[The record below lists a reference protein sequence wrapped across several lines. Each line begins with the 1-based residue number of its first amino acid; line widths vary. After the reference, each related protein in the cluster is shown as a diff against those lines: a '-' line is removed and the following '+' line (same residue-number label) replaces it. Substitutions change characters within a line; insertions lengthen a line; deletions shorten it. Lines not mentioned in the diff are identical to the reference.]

1 MHNKLIGGILLIIGT
16 SIGGGMLALPIA
28 TAQLG
33 FINALIFLVL
43 CWAVMTAAAL
53 LILEVNLWHRTNS
66 NLISMSKTTL
76 GRFGQII
83 AWLSYLLLLYTLLAA
98 YIAGGG
104 DFLQHLLL
112 TFHLNLSTKFS
123 ALLFAGLLSLIVYK
137 GLDSVDYVNRGLMFS
152 KLLTLILLVTCIF
165 PFISIHYLLTLEK
178 AYPLSVILGSTTVIM
193 TSFGFAVIV
202 PSLRSYFNND
212 LIMLHKTIF
221 IGSLIPL
228 FCYVFW
234 ELTIMGT
241 IPAHGNSGLIA
252 MAHSGHSTSDLMTA
266 LSHLLDNKLVNFL
279 ARIFT
284 SICFATSFLGVALS
298 LFDFFSDG
306 LQIEK
311 KGSKK
316 FILYSLTFFPP
327 LLIASHYPHIFITA
341 LSYAGILCAI
351 LLILLPA
358 MMAWS
363 GRYIKHCAF
372 GYQVAG
378 GKSLLLSLMLIAL
391 FIIILSL
398 SLVN

>member
-28 TAQLG
+28 TAQLS

-53 LILEVNLWHRTNS
+53 LILEVNLWHSPNS
-66 NLISMSKTTL
+66 NLISMAKTTL

-83 AWLSYLLLLYTLLAA
+83 AWLSYLLLLYALLAA

-112 TFHLNLSTKFS
+112 TFHLNLSAKLS
-123 ALLFAGLLSLIVYK
+123 ALLFSGLLSLIVYK
-137 GLDSVDYVNRGLMFS
+137 GLSSVDYVNRGLMFS
-152 KLLTLILLVTCIF
+152 KILSFILLVICIF
-165 PFISIHYLLTLEK
+165 PFISIHYLLTLK
-178 AYPLSVILGSTTVIM
+178 NVYQLSVILASITVIM
-193 TSFGFAVIV
+193 TSFGFAVII
-202 PSLRSYFNND
+202 PSLRSYFSND
-212 LIMLHKTIF
+212 LLMLRKAIL

-228 FCYVFW
+228 FCYVLW

-241 IPAHGNSGLIA
+241 IPAHGNSGLIF
-252 MAHSGHSTSDLMTA
+252 MYHSGHSTSNLMAT

-279 ARIFT
+279 AKIFT
-284 SICFATSFLGVALS
+284 SICFATSFLGVSLS

-306 LQIEK
+306 LRIEK
-311 KGSKK
+311 KGLKK
-316 FILYSLTFFPP
+316 LVLYIFTFFPP
-327 LLIASHYPHIFITA
+327 LLIASHYPHIFIKA
-341 LSYAGILCAI
+341 LSYAGVLCAI

-363 GRYIKHCAF
+363 GRYIKKYPSV
-372 GYQVAG
+372 YQVIG
-378 GKSLLLSLMLIAL
+378 GKFLLLSLMFIAL
-391 FIIILSL
+391 FIIILSFY
-398 SLVN
+398 

>member
-112 TFHLNLSTKFS
+112 IFHLNLSTKFS
-123 ALLFAGLLSLIVYK
+123 ALLFTGLLSLIVYK
-137 GLDSVDYVNRGLMFS
+137 GLGSVDYVNRGLMFS

-165 PFISIHYLLTLEK
+165 PFISIDYLLTLEK

-212 LIMLHKTIF
+212 LIMLRKTIF

-241 IPAHGNSGLIA
+241 IPVHGDSGLIA
-252 MAHSGHSTSDLMTA
+252 MAHSGHSTSNLIAA

-311 KGSKK
+311 KGLKK
-316 FILYSLTFFPP
+316 LILYSLTFFPP

-363 GRYIKHCAF
+363 GRYIKNCAF

-378 GKSLLLSLMLIAL
+378 GKFLLLSLMFIAL

-398 SLVN
+398 FS

>member
-33 FINALIFLVL
+33 FINALIFLIL
-43 CWAVMTAAAL
+43 CWGMMTAAAF
-53 LILEVNLWHRTNS
+53 LILEVNLWHSINS
-66 NLISMSKTTL
+66 NLISMAKTTL

-83 AWLSYLLLLYTLLAA
+83 AWLSYLLLLYALLAA
-98 YIAGGG
+98 YIAGGS

-112 TFHLNLSTKFS
+112 TFHLNLPAELS
-123 ALLFAGLLSLIVYK
+123 ALLFAGVLSLIVYK
-137 GLDSVDYVNRGLMFS
+137 GLGSVDYVNRSLMFS
-152 KLLTLILLVTCIF
+152 KLLTFFLLVICIF
-165 PFISIHYLLTLEK
+165 PFISIHYLLTLENVFR
-178 AYPLSVILGSTTVIM
+178 LSVILGSTTVIL
-193 TSFGFAVIV
+193 TSFGFAIIV

-212 LIMLHKTIF
+212 LFMLRKAIL

-228 FCYVFW
+228 FCYVLW
-234 ELTIMGT
+234 ELIIMGA
-241 IPAHGNSGLIA
+241 IPTHGGSGLIS
-252 MAHSGHSTSDLMTA
+252 MYHSGHSTSSLMSA
-266 LSHLLDNKLVNFL
+266 LNHLLNNKLVNFL
-279 ARIFT
+279 AKIFT

-311 KGSKK
+311 KGIKK
-316 FILYSLTFFPP
+316 LALYGLTFFPP
-327 LLIASHYPHIFITA
+327 LFIASYYPHVFIMA
-341 LSYAGILCAI
+341 LSYAGVLCAI

-363 GRYIKHCAF
+363 GRYIKKCAF
-372 GYQVAG
+372 GYEVAG
-378 GKSLLLSLMLIAL
+378 GKPLLLSLMLIAL

-398 SLVN
+398 IH

>member
-1 MHNKLIGGILLIIGT
+1 MRNKLIGGILLIIGT

-28 TAQLG
+28 TAKLG
-33 FINALIFLVL
+33 FINALVFLVL
-43 CWAVMTAAAL
+43 CWAVMTASAL
-53 LILEVNLWHRTNS
+53 LILEVNLWHSINS
-66 NLISMSKTTL
+66 NLISMAKTTL

-83 AWLSYLLLLYTLLAA
+83 AWLSYLFLLYALLAA

-104 DFLQHLLL
+104 DFLKHFLLA
-112 TFHLNLSTKFS
+112 FHLNLSTALS

-137 GLDSVDYVNRGLMFS
+137 GLGSVDYVNRGLMFS
-152 KLLTLILLVTCIF
+152 KLLSFILLVICIF
-165 PFISIHYLLTLEK
+165 PFISIHYLLTLEN
-178 AYPLSVILGSTTVIM
+178 AYRPSVILGSITIIM
-193 TSFGFAVIV
+193 ASFGFAVIV

-212 LIMLHKTIF
+212 LIMLRKTIL

-234 ELTIMGT
+234 ELTIMGA
-241 IPAHGNSGLIA
+241 IPAYGNSGLIF
-252 MAHSGHSTSDLMTA
+252 MYHSGHSTSDLMTA
-266 LSHLLDNKLVNFL
+266 LSHLLNNKLVNFL
-279 ARIFT
+279 AKIFT
-284 SICFATSFLGVALS
+284 SACFATSFLGVALS

-311 KGSKK
+311 KGLKK
-316 FILYSLTFFPP
+316 LVLYSLTFFPP
-327 LLIASHYPHIFITA
+327 LLIASHYPHIFIMT
-341 LSYAGILCAI
+341 LSYAGVLCAI

-363 GRYIKHCAF
+363 GRYIKNCAF

-378 GKSLLLSLMLIAL
+378 GKLLLFSLILIAL

-398 SLVN
+398 IN